1 MILSSKFIYGNW
13 SRPVCINIVK
23 IISFDDTIEWNKFSI
38 PAFKVT
44 RLLEIG
50 KKIFIAYL
58 SGNRKE
64 NIHSLPVWKY
74 KENLHNLPVWALY
87 LGLWCNFA
95 ALQARTP
102 SPPYPRTP
110 APAPSP

>member
-1 MILSSKFIYGNW
+1 MISSSKFIYGNW
-13 SRPVCINIVK
+13 SRPVCIYIVK
-23 IISFDDTIEWNKFSI
+23 IISFGDTIEWNKFSI

-50 KKIFIAYL
+50 KKISIADQ

-64 NIHSLPVWKY
+64 NIHS
-74 KENLHNLPVWALY
+74 LPVWALY